1 MSDTDPTPPKTPKIS
16 EMIVGYVNLQVALF
30 VAIVYGMKN
39 LEPWP
44 YGVGR
49 CDIVPYLFAAGFL
62 ATTLLV
68 LSTYAEGRAENLAR
82 RERVGPTRTFFGRAI
97 LIPGI
102 LFALYITVIHG
113 PTDYCETFFS
123 GGGGGIKTVN
133 EFKMFIFSFVAACSS
148 PALLFILLF

>member
-1 MSDTDPTPPKTPKIS
+1 MSDTDPTPPKNPKIS
-16 EMIVGYVNLQVALF
+16 EVIAGYVYLQVALF
-30 VAIVYGMKN
+30 IAIVYGMKT

-62 ATTLLV
+62 VTTLLV
-68 LSTYAEGRAENLAR
+68 LSTYAEGRAENLAT
-82 RERVGPTRTFFGRAI
+82 RERVGATRTFFMRAI
-97 LIPGI
+97 MIPLT
-102 LFALYITVIHG
+102 LFALYIAVIHG

-133 EFKMFIFSFVAACSS
+133 EFKMFIFSFVIACGS
-148 PALLFILLF
+148 PALLFVLFF

>member
-1 MSDTDPTPPKTPKIS
+1 MSDTDPTPPKNPKIS
-16 EMIVGYVNLQVALF
+16 EVIAGYVYLQVALF
-30 VAIVYGMKN
+30 IAIVYGVKT
-39 LEPWP
+39 LEPWS

-62 ATTLLV
+62 VTTLLV
-68 LSTYAEGRAENLAR
+68 LSTYAEGRAEILAT
-82 RERVGPTRTFFGRAI
+82 RERVGATRTFFGRAI

-102 LFALYITVIHG
+102 LFALYIAVIHG

-133 EFKMFIFSFVAACSS
+133 EAKMFIFSFVAACSS
-148 PALLFILLF
+148 PGLLFAVLF